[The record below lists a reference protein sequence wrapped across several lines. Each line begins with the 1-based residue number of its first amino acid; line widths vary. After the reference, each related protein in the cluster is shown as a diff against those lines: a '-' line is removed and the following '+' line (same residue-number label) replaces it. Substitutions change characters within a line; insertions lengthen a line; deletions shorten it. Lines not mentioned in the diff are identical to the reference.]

1 MKVTKHIL
9 GIVVLGA
16 MTLTQ
21 TGCQSDADFLEEH
34 SYKFDDQGMFNSE
47 NEIEMAINS
56 CYNKVNYLVLGQTH
70 GYHSYMLTGVGLDTY
85 CENNSNDCWSNW
97 TKLNSANGYS
107 RHWYNETYYLVNYAN
122 TAIDAI
128 MNKDIKYTTATK
140 KNELLG
146 EARFFRGWAYRIL
159 AGMFG
164 NVPILETATKT
175 IEMGYQPNTRQE
187 VWEFCYEDFKFAA
200 ENMATTERAQ
210 GCVTRAAAD
219 HMLAEICLALG
230 KFDEAIAAA
239 SRVINKQDGDYQIMT
254 TRFGLEA
261 GQATDRYG
269 HSLAADKGGAYW
281 DLFRVP
287 GTGSGNTNQDYGVT
301 GNKEAIWTSQFSVGN
316 YAVGGSGDAWWRMRN
331 NTMEGDFMS
340 NKVRAATNTRK
351 LGNATIYLWGDD
363 AACYP
368 EGIQGGSST
377 KGASETAS
385 NRYVANNTRDSIGG
399 GYAYGSCRNYPC
411 RYVFDPQEPG
421 YIWAKATDPAQPGR
435 EDIRGSETMMQRNWY
450 TPSGKPWPEIYKA
463 AKAREAAAKGTA
475 NEDVYKLSGGD
486 TIDIFPRFWKFA
498 QAKHPNGDAKECEY
512 EPYMIRVAETYLL
525 RAEAYLAKG
534 DTQKAADD
542 INVVRARANAPLCS
556 ASEVDIDYIL
566 DERTRELFGEEHRCI
581 TLNRLSC
588 NPNCGT
594 YVTSKYPTQNEN
606 QSNTLYERV
615 RKYGVSFVNETESSN
630 ADKGRVKVEYTKNDG
645 TKGIRFVPNIQPYN
659 YQQPIPDDV
668 IKSNSGAEYPQN
680 YGY

>member
-1 MKVTKHIL
+1 MKITKQIL
-9 GIVVLGA
+9 GIVALGA
-16 MTLTQ
+16 MSLSQ
-21 TGCQSDADFLEEH
+21 TACQSDSDFLEEH
-34 SYKFDDQGMFNSE
+34 SYQFDDQGMFNSE
-47 NEIEMAINS
+47 SEIAMAINA
-56 CYNKVNYLVLGQTH
+56 CYQKVNYLVLGQTH

-85 CENNSNDCWSNW
+85 CENNSNDCFSNW
-97 TKLNSANGYS
+97 TKLTSANGYS
-107 RHWYNETYYLVNYAN
+107 RHWYNETFYLVNRAN

-128 MNKDIKYTTATK
+128 MNKNIKYSTEAK

-146 EARFFRGWAYRIL
+146 EARFFRGWAYRVL

-164 NVPILETATKT
+164 NVPILDGPTKT
-175 IEMGYQPNTRQE
+175 IEMGYKPNTRQE
-187 VWEFCYEDFKFAA
+187 IWEFCYEDFKFAA
-200 ENMATTERAQ
+200 ENMAITERAQ

-239 SRVINKQDGDYQIMT
+239 SRVIDGHDGDYHLMT

-261 GQATDRYG
+261 ANATDYYG
-269 HSLAADKGGAYW
+269 NDISAAKGGAYW

-287 GTGSGNTNQDYGVT
+287 GDGSGNTNQDYKVK
-301 GNKEAIWTSQFSVGN
+301 GNMEAIWTSQFKVGQ
-316 YAVGGSGDAWWRMRN
+316 YAAGGSGDAWWRMRN

-340 NKVRAATNTRK
+340 NKVRYAGTTRK
-351 LGNATIYLWGDD
+351 LGDATIYLWGDD

-368 EGIQGGSST
+368 VGVQGGSST
-377 KGASETAS
+377 KGASATAS

-399 GYAYGSCRNYPC
+399 GYAYGSNRNYPC
-411 RYVFDPQEPG
+411 RYIFDPQEPG
-421 YIWAKATDPAQPGR
+421 YIWAKATDPAQPGK
-435 EDIRGSETMMQRNWY
+435 EDIRGSEIMMQRDWY
-450 TPSGKPWPEIYKA
+450 TPSGRKWSEIYKE
-463 AKAREAAAKGTA
+463 AKAREAAAIGTE
-475 NEDVYKLSGGD
+475 NESVYKLSGGD

-498 QAKHPNGDAKECEY
+498 QNRHPNGDVKECEY
-512 EPYMIRVAETYLL
+512 EPYMIRIAETYLL

-534 DTQKAADD
+534 LKDKAADD
-542 INVVRARANAPLCS
+542 INVIRDRANAPRCT
-556 ASEVDIDYIL
+556 AAEVDIDYIL
-566 DERTRELFGEEHRCI
+566 DERTRELFGEEHRFV

-588 NPNCGT
+588 NPNCGS
-594 YVTSKYPTQNEN
+594 YVTSKYPTQNETS
-606 QSNTLYERV
+606 SNTLYERV

-630 ADKGRVKVEYTKNDG
+630 ADKGRMKVEYTKNDG
-645 TKGIRFVPNIQPYN
+645 TKGIRYQSNIKPYN

>member
-1 MKVTKHIL
+1 MKVTKQIL
-9 GIVVLGA
+9 GIIALGA

-21 TGCQSDADFLEEH
+21 TACQSDSDFLKEH
-34 SYKFDDQGMFNSE
+34 SYKFDDSGMFNTE
-47 NEIEMAINS
+47 NEIAMAINS
-56 CYNKVNYLVLGQTH
+56 CYQEVNYLVLGQTH

-107 RHWYNETYYLVNYAN
+107 RHWFNELYYLVNYAN

-128 MNKDIKYTTATK
+128 ETKNITYSTKDK

-146 EARFFRGWAYRIL
+146 EARFFRGWAYRML

-164 NVPILETATKT
+164 NVPFLEHHTQS

-187 VWEFCYEDFKFAA
+187 IWEKCYDDFKFAA

-230 KFDEAIAAA
+230 KFDEAIQAS
-239 SRVINKQDGDYQIMT
+239 SRVINKEDGDYQLMT
-254 TRFGLEA
+254 TRFGIEA
-261 GQATDRYG
+261 SKATDRYG

-287 GTGSGNTNQDYGVT
+287 GNGSGNTTQDYGGN

-316 YAVGGSGDAWWRMRN
+316 YSTGGSGDAWWRMRN

-340 NKVRAATNTRK
+340 NKVRNCGTNRTAD
-351 LGNATIYLWGDD
+351 GVTFYLWSDD
-363 AACYP
+363 AMCYP
-368 EGIQGGSST
+368 TGVQGGSSSI
-377 KGASETAS
+377 GVSATATAAG
-385 NRYVANNTRDSIGG
+385 RYQANNTRDSIGG
-399 GYAYGSCRNYPC
+399 GYAYGSNRNYPC
-411 RYVFDPQEPG
+411 RYIFDPQEPG
-421 YIWAKATDPAQPGR
+421 YIWAKATDPAQPGK
-435 EDIRGSETMMQRNWY
+435 EDIRGSETMMQRDWY
-450 TPSGKPWPEIYKA
+450 TPGGKKWSECYKY
-463 AKAREAAAKGTA
+463 AKEREAAHPGNSAYAIT
-475 NEDVYKLSGGD
+475 GGD
-486 TIDIFPRFWKFA
+486 TIDIFPRFWKFS
-498 QAKHPNGDAKECEY
+498 QAAHPNGDAKECEY
-512 EPYMIRVAETYLL
+512 EPYMIRIAETYLL

-534 DTQKAADD
+534 DKQKAADD
-542 INVVRARANAPLCS
+542 INVIRDRANAPRCS

-588 NPNCGT
+588 NPNCGS
-594 YVTSKYPTQNEN
+594 YVTDKYPTQDETT
-606 QSNTLYERV
+606 SNTLYERV

-630 ADKGRVKVEYTKNDG
+630 ADKGREKVTYTKNDG
-645 TKGIRFVPNIQPYN
+645 STGVRYRSNIKPYN

-668 IKSNSGAEYPQN
+668 ITSNSGAKYPQN
-680 YGY
+680 TGY